1 MGRRILWGYLL
12 WTIVSCTPSLSEYEI
27 CFMCP
32 QVDVVY
38 MPEDNATKQDSRA
51 LKRAFKTCVLRGKCL
66 VQFTVVE
73 HGRYHAVCGSKEE
86 TICKREAE

>member
-1 MGRRILWGYLL
+1 MRWLL
-12 WTIVSCTPSLSEYEI
+12 VLLLTGCTTSIPEYET

-38 MPEDNATKQDSRA
+38 MPEDSATKQDSMA
-51 LKRAFKTCVLRGKCL
+51 LKRAFKTCILRGRCL
-66 VQFTVVE
+66 VKFTVVE

-86 TICKREAE
+86 TICKKEAE